1 MTAVMVYVWLVE
13 GDVGVP
19 LMVHVLL
26 SMDRPNGREGEL
38 LQEDAPLTLVGEGV
52 NSAPLC
58 AHNSILLLPSC
69 AEN

>member
-26 SMDRPNGREGEL
+26 SMDRPDGSPGETLQLAPATLADRGVMSYGRWA
-38 LQEDAPLTLVGEGV
+38 QISVLV
-52 NSAPLC
+52 PCC
-58 AHNSILLLPSC
+58 AVK
-69 AEN
+69 